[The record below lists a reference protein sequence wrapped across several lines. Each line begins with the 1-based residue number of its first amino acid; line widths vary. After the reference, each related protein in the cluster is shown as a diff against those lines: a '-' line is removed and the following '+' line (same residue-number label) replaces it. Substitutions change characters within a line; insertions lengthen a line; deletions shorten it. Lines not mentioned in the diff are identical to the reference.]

1 MEYFK
6 AVLACFGLVDLCG
19 FDVFEMLTQFC
30 TVALPLVAA
39 VLGRV
44 YAGAYPV
51 PSLTVI
57 RGAAFGAD
65 YNVFIVKEF
74 HAAGG
79 TFFVFKLFV
88 HFISLI

>member
-6 AVLACFGLVDLCG
+6 AVLACFGLVYPCG
-19 FDVFEMLTQFC
+19 FDVFEMFTQFC
-30 TVALPLVAA
+30 AVALPLVAA
-39 VLGRV
+39 VLGGV

-51 PSLTVI
+51 PAFTVI
-57 RGAAFGAD
+57 RSAAFGAD
-65 YNVFIVKEF
+65 YNVFIIKEF